1 MVLQVNEEKSFHK
14 ANQKIFKT
22 NSFEKRWY
30 HWSKKILNSSVLVVG
45 AGGLGCPVIDY
56 LSRAGV
62 GLIGIIDYDKVDA
75 SNIHRQSI
83 YTYKDIGKYK
93 VEVLKRKLKDINPD
107 VKTKIFKSKI
117 TNKNANKILKQFDII
132 VDGSDNFKTKF
143 LLNQFARKLKKAFIV
158 GAISRYNGHVFSFNF
173 KRNNEACLKCFY
185 QSDVNEEVLNCET
198 DGILGPVAGMV
209 GNMQANEVLKNILN
223 LKNQLRDKILIIDL
237 LNLTFRQ
244 ANFSKKKNCVCG
256 ER

>member
-1 MVLQVNEEKSFHK
+1 MRKNLSTKQIKKYSRQIVLKNVGIIGQ
-14 ANQKIFKT
+14 
-22 NSFEKRWY
+22 
-30 HWSKKILNSSVLVVG
+30 KKILNSSVLVVG

-117 TNKNANKILKQFDII
+117 TNKNVNKILKQFDII

-143 LLNQFARKLKKAFIV
+143 LLNQFARKLKKTFIV

-173 KRNNEACLKCFY
+173 KSNNEACLKCFY
-185 QSDVNEEVLNCET
+185 QSDVNEEFLNCET
-198 DGILGPVAGMV
+198 DGILGPVAGIV